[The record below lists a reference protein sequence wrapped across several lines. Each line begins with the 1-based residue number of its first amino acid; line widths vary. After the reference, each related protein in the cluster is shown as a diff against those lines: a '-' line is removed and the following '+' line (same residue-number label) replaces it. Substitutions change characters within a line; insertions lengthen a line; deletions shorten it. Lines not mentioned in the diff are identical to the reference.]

1 VNRSPQRA
9 LLPRRIRRKGSSSGP
24 GRFPRHSAHV
34 GQELE
39 IYYPWHP
46 LYGRKVRYRDSE
58 QRGPGGV
65 VHVDDGSGLVTMVP
79 AWMLDPIVCLGM
91 KAGEPRVCV
100 AALREL
106 HRRLVEHGLRRD
118 SSNDST
124 VVQEECDES
133 ELRDHSAAGSSAC
146 RDTASEQPGV
156 HFSSTDRDESIAEG
170 ASAEL
175 LGQPSDVGRR
185 RRRRSGGQR

>member
-1 VNRSPQRA
+1 MAS
-9 LLPRRIRRKGSSSGP
+9 
-24 GRFPRHSAHV
+24 RFPRHSAHV

-39 IYYPWHP
+39 IHYRWHP

-58 QRGPGGV
+58 QRGPGDV
-65 VHVDDGSGLVTMVP
+65 VHVDDGSGMVTVVP
-79 AWMLDPIVCLGM
+79 AWMLDPVVCGGM
-91 KAGEPRVCV
+91 KLGEPRVSV

-106 HRRLVEHGLRRD
+106 HHRLVERGLRTD

-124 VVQEECDES
+124 IVQEECDEVD
-133 ELRDHSAAGSSAC
+133 LRDRSAAASGASC
-146 RDTASEQPGV
+146 DTASEQPGV
-156 HFSSTDRDESIAEG
+156 YFVSTFWDESIAKG

-175 LGQPSDVGRR
+175 PGQPSDIGR

>member
-1 VNRSPQRA
+1 MNTDKLLALRQHRSP
-9 LLPRRIRRKGSSSGP
+9 RKDSSSCP
-24 GRFPRHSAHV
+24 MRFPRHSAHV

-39 IYYPWHP
+39 IHYPWHP
-46 LYGRKVRYRDSE
+46 LYGRTVRYRDSE

-91 KAGEPRVCV
+91 KAGEPRVSV

-106 HRRLVEHGLRRD
+106 HRRLVERGLRRD

-156 HFSSTDRDESIAEG
+156 HFSSTDRDESTAEG

-175 LGQPSDVGRR
+175 PSQPSDVGRR
-185 RRRRSGGQR
+185 RRRRSGGH

>member
-1 VNRSPQRA
+1 LV
-9 LLPRRIRRKGSSSGP
+9 LPLCFPSATSCAFQS
-24 GRFPRHSAHV
+24 RFPRHSAHV

-39 IYYPWHP
+39 IHYRWHP

-58 QRGPGGV
+58 QRGPRGV
-65 VHVDDGSGLVTMVP
+65 VHVDDGSGIVTVVP
-79 AWMLDPIVCLGM
+79 AWMLDPVVCVGM
-91 KAGEPRVCV
+91 KLGEPRVSV

-106 HRRLVEHGLRRD
+106 HHRLVERGLRRD

-124 VVQEECDES
+124 IVQEECDEVD
-133 ELRDHSAAGSSAC
+133 LRDRSAAASGAG

-156 HFSSTDRDESIAEG
+156 YFSSTFRDESVAEG

-175 LGQPSDVGRR
+175 PGQPSDVGRR
-185 RRRRSGGQR
+185 RRRSGGQR

>member
-1 VNRSPQRA
+1 VLRHPNQR
-9 LLPRRIRRKGSSSGP
+9 KDNSVCQW
-24 GRFPRHSAHV
+24 RFPRHSAHV

-39 IYYPWHP
+39 IHYPWHP
-46 LYGRKVRYRDSE
+46 LYGRKVWYRASE

-65 VHVDDGSGLVTMVP
+65 VHVDDGSGLVAMVP

-91 KAGEPRVCV
+91 KAGEPRVSV

-106 HRRLVEHGLRRD
+106 HYRLVERGLRRD

-133 ELRDHSAAGSSAC
+133 DLRDHSAAGSSAG
-146 RDTASEQPGV
+146 RRTAPEQPGV
-156 HFSSTDRDESIAEG
+156 HFISTFRDESIAEG
-170 ASAEL
+170 ASTEL
-175 LGQPSDVGRR
+175 PGQPSDVGRLR
-185 RRRRSGGQR
+185 HRSGGQ